1 MSVINLRSK
10 NKGYQQFNKSN
21 TTNAIIF
28 PKLLLRVITTVITKL
43 SKSDFVVKRA
53 AMTHPK
59 RVGLSR
65 FMTKAFVRGTNE
77 AEDRRERDNVK
88 SQNAL
93 NGLDV
98 QEFYN
103 EVVSEESQAANRDK
117 ELKLK
122 KNFHEESASS
132 ALPKLPK
139 PRPKDLFVAAE
150 CNDAE
155 GVRKCIEQGV
165 DPDARDLYSW
175 TPLMTSACAGAF
187 EATEAL
193 LDAGAD
199 TSAADRS
206 GNTCMRLAAK
216 NGHRGVSVL
225 IRNHRAVRV
234 EEPKSNGESDGR
246 DEPQSWY
253 CEECRITLKES
264 TYEEHLSSTAHQI
277 SVGTSKAPSLYGI
290 PETNRGFR
298 MMLGAGWDRE
308 GGLGTEGN
316 RGRKFPVKTVLKRDR
331 LGVGAEG
338 TRPARVTHFRANDPA
353 SVAGPRNAARSEREA
368 TLNKRKREALV
379 RKCKLKEIGYSREL
393 GGL

>member
-1 MSVINLRSK
+1 
-10 NKGYQQFNKSN
+10 
-21 TTNAIIF
+21 
-28 PKLLLRVITTVITKL
+28 
-43 SKSDFVVKRA
+43 
-53 AMTHPK
+53 MTHPR

-65 FMTKAFVRGTNE
+65 FMTKAFVRGTDE
-77 AEDRRERDNVK
+77 AVERRERENAK
-88 SQNAL
+88 SKSAL
-93 NGLDV
+93 NGRDV

-103 EVVSEESQAANRDK
+103 KVVSKESQTANSERAFQP
-117 ELKLK
+117 K
-122 KNFHEESASS
+122 KKVPQESDPN

-139 PRPKDLFVAAE
+139 LRPKDLFMAAE
-150 CNDAE
+150 CNDTE
-155 GVRKCIEQGV
+155 GVRKCIEQGI
-165 DPDARDLYSW
+165 DLDARDLYGW
-175 TPLMTSACAGAF
+175 TPLMASACAGAF

-199 TSAADRS
+199 TSVADRS

-225 IRNHRAVRV
+225 IRNHHAVKV
-234 EEPKSNGESDGR
+234 EETQSKGESDSC
-246 DEPQSWY
+246 DELKSWY
-253 CEECRITLKES
+253 CEECRITLRES

-290 PETNRGFR
+290 PETNKGFK

-331 LGVGAEG
+331 LGVGAEEG
-338 TRPARVTHFRANDPA
+338 RPARVTHFRANDPA
-353 SVAGPRNAARSEREA
+353 SVEGPKNGARSEREA
-368 TLNKRKREALV
+368 TVNKRKREALV